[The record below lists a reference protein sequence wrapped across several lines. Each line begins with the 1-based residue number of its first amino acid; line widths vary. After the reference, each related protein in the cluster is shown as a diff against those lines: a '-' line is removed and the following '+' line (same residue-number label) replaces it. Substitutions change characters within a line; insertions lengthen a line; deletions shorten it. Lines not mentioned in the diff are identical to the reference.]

1 MKQPAD
7 AEETVYDDLRNM
19 KIEVTADTPAYR
31 AVSGQYEA
39 VGTFR
44 TGALLDI
51 DEEPAGAYLHV
62 RGTDYYLSGADAK
75 DSMRWFRNETNL
87 MPYSL
92 ELTTAG
98 HYTIETFKGQVYAEM
113 DTTDTMPVYVLPGE
127 DDPRYGIL
135 FQNGIYY
142 IPAAEVAATAE
153 TGSPKPAVCQSLP
166 VLMYHFFYSEAAGE
180 TRKDGNFVE
189 VEELRSHLQYMQD
202 NGYHTLT
209 MTEVLYYMQD
219 RAQIPPRSVAIT
231 IDDGDPTVYQY
242 AFPVFRD
249 YGMHATLFLIT
260 GWESPELDWSF
271 WEMREEGL
279 ELQSHGFLTHQGGCS
294 GMGHGGRLQCMDH
307 AEGVEDTIRSLD
319 YCDGGFVYC
328 YPFGD
333 YNDNAVSILR
343 DAGVKL
349 AFTTE
354 AGRIHP
360 GMNMLTLPRVR
371 IHGGNSLSTFAA
383 GIEN

>member
-113 DTTDTMPVYVLPGE
+113 DTVDTMPVYVLPGE

-166 VLMYHFFYSEAAGE
+166 VLMYHFFYSEAEGGS
-180 TRKDGNFVE
+180 RVDGNYVE
-189 VEELRSHLQYMQD
+189 VNELDEQLKYISENGFTACSMRELQYWMEQ
-202 NGYHTLT
+202 
-209 MTEVLYYMQD
+209 
-219 RAQIPPRSVAIT
+219 RAQLPSQTIAIT
-231 IDDGDPTVYQY
+231 IDDADPSVHQY
-242 AFPVFRD
+242 AMPVFMK
-249 YGMHATLFLIT
+249 YGIHATNFVIC
-260 GWESPELDWSF
+260 GWQPAEMPYEL
-271 WEMREEGL
+271 WEMRENGM
-279 ELQSHGFLTHQGGCS
+279 ELQSHGFLTHTGGCS
-294 GMGHGGRLQCMDH
+294 GMGHGGLLMCMNHD
-307 AEGVEDTIRSLD
+307 EGVADTRRSFD
-319 YCDGGFVYC
+319 YVDGGFVYC

-333 YNDNAVSILR
+333 INENAESIVR
-343 DAGVKL
+343 DGGAKL

-354 AGRIHP
+354 GGRITQAMDP
-360 GMNMLTLPRVR
+360 LALPRVR
-371 IHGGNSLSTFAA
+371 VTGGNGLKAFAA
-383 GIEN
+383 SIG